1 MEMKCSMCN
10 SVLSSS
16 NLKFS
21 CSHFLCNKCLSRR
34 LLLKKFSPLSTTKAV
49 EMDCTCNGK
58 ITIPYKVC
66 LKDISGAEL
75 QKKKNKYCIK
85 HKALSDSFCPI
96 CRLWLCEECIS
107 TFHSEYLNTHKL
119 SSEDKIITSKC
130 FYHRENR
137 NELFCTTCNKLICQK
152 CVSDTSNPENL
163 HNNHNTYSLE
173 EYHKKIKEKKKYLKK
188 LDDCLR
194 LIDSKEEEITKDF
207 NNKCEESK
215 KQIEDIIKTME
226 KLRDDYMSKYEQE
239 IENLKNIFL
248 IIRQSYKN
256 FYKELDGDKIDLASF
271 NFISKIQG
279 ELNNIIYN
287 PLNFEHIEN
296 AYNSLNKINFNKYYN
311 IKFDFRNLVYEKGE
325 TIELEEGI
333 TAVCPLKSLQKSFAC
348 GTSKGKIQIYTKE
361 DDYEYTM
368 KAEAKGNQNSVNVLL
383 ETLRPEKYII
393 SATTN
398 KSIRIYG
405 IEISSKNNEKPS
417 CNLSFKKELNNNGSI
432 LSIFQ
437 LGDGRLVSSTSD
449 KEIKI
454 WKLDNLSTREN
465 VEKIIK
471 DDVGFEACLTHGAT
485 LENDEN
491 NKQLISGGSKG
502 RIKCWDIISGKLGTV
517 IDLPCKGITYLLS
530 IDNHK
535 IAVGTLEGKIIIVD
549 LFNGNGQLLDGR
561 NGHKD
566 KINCMCYSKSKEKL
580 FSCSKD
586 QNIKVWDLITFK
598 CINTIYRPHSS
609 IIYGVAI
616 CGSDLISCSNDKS
629 IITYSTGEADNGEEE
644 YDPDYD
650 EENYDKFE

>member
-34 LLLKKFSPLSTTKAV
+34 LLLKKFSPLATTKAV
-49 EMDCTCNGK
+49 EMECTCNGK

-85 HKALSDSFCPI
+85 HKALSDSYCPI

-107 TFHSEYLNTHKL
+107 SFHSEYLNSHKL

-137 NELFCTTCNKLICQK
+137 NELYCTTCNKLICQK

-163 HNNHNTYSLE
+163 HNNHSTYSLD
-173 EYHKKIKEKKKYLKK
+173 EYHKKIKEKKKHLKN
-188 LDDCLR
+188 LDDCLK
-194 LIDSKEEEITKDF
+194 LIDSKEEQITQDF
-207 NNKCEESK
+207 RKKCDESK
-215 KQIEDIIKTME
+215 KQIEDIIKKME
-226 KLRDDYMSKYEQE
+226 SLRDDYMSKYDQE
-239 IENLKNIFL
+239 IENLKNIFS

-271 NFISKIQG
+271 NFITNIKG
-279 ELNNIIYN
+279 ELNNIIYK
-287 PLNFEHIEN
+287 PLNFEYIED
-296 AYNSLNKINFNKYYN
+296 AYNSLNKINLNKYYN
-311 IKFDFRNLVYEKGE
+311 IKFDFRNLVYEKSQ
-325 TIELEEGI
+325 TIELDEGI
-333 TAVCPLKSLQKSFAC
+333 TALCPLKSIKKSFIC

-361 DDYEYTM
+361 DDYEYNM
-368 KAEAKGNQNSVNVLL
+368 KAETKGNQKSVNVLL
-383 ETLRPEKYII
+383 ESIKPEKYII
-393 SATTN
+393 SGSTD
-398 KSIRIYG
+398 KSIRIYS
-405 IEISSKNNEKPS
+405 IEEAKNNDKS
-417 CNLSFKKELNNNGSI
+417 NYNISLKKELRNNGSI

-437 LGDGRLVSSTSD
+437 LGDGRLASSTSD

-454 WKLDNLSTREN
+454 WKLDNLSTSEK

-471 DDVGFEACLTHGAT
+471 DDVGFESCLTHGAI

-491 NKQLISGGSKG
+491 NKQLISGGSNSK
-502 RIKCWDIISGKLGTV
+502 IKCWDIISCKLGKTYD
-517 IDLPCKGITYLLS
+517 IPSRGITYLLS

-535 IAVGTLEGKIIIVD
+535 IAVGTFDGPIIIVD
-549 LFNGNGQLLDGR
+549 LFNGNIQFLDEY

-566 KINCMCYSKSKEKL
+566 KINCMCYYKWKEKL

-586 QNIKVWDLITFK
+586 QSIKIWDLVTLK
-598 CINTIYRPHSS
+598 CINTLYKQHSS

-616 CGSDLISCSNDKS
+616 CGSELISCSNDKS
-629 IITYSTGEADNGEEE
+629 INIYSTGEAENREEE
-644 YDPDYD
+644 NDQDND
-650 EENYDKFE
+650 DENYDKFE